1 MDETQT
7 YSRRKSNNSWITV
20 YESNDLQVNLY
31 DMEISDVVK
40 VGSDEWINGCAT
52 RPQLTRKPFG
62 SQFIRLAKF
71 S

>member
-20 YESNDLQVNLY
+20 DESNDLQVNLY

-52 RPQLTRKPFG
+52 RP
-62 SQFIRLAKF
+62 S
-71 S
+71 

>member
-20 YESNDLQVNLY
+20 DESNDLQVNLY
-31 DMEISDVVK
+31 DMEISDVGK

-52 RPQLTRKPFG
+52 RPQLTRKTFG